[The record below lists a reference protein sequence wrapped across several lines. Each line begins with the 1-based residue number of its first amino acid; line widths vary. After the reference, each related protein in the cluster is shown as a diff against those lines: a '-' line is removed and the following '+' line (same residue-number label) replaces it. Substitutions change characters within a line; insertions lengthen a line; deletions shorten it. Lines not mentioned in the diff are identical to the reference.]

1 MARPVSAP
9 PAGRMINSATAAAL
23 AAQRGTPINMNSLL
37 VATRRGNIQGA
48 VKVKGRWKFPYWAF
62 EDWLIVHVERAD
74 YDPNNA

>member
-48 VKVKGRWKFPYWAF
+48 VKVKGRWKFPYLGIRGLA
-62 EDWLIVHVERAD
+62 HRPRRARRLR
-74 YDPNNA
+74 P